1 MTPDAKFIPF
11 SLRQVIASSL
21 GNGLFFTT
29 VRKISTQLIFQ
40 RRIMTYPFPP
50 GQRDHADQNTKHFVE
65 KPFFIAIVTRHGAR
79 DVGRT
84 RPAKTDLTSRSRSLC
99 RHSFSHK
106 FECHRFQRDPPC
118 TTYTL
123 EVYKK
128 HQNIGMHSRNR
139 LVHRLC
145 RECFT
150 GTPFSSATRHFL
162 CRAAKEV
169 SAAV

>member
-1 MTPDAKFIPF
+1 MKLPHQTSATERQHFHWSFQINNLIYF
-11 SLRQVIASSL
+11 SAQ
-21 GNGLFFTT
+21 
-29 VRKISTQLIFQ
+29 
-40 RRIMTYPFPP
+40 
-50 GQRDHADQNTKHFVE
+50 
-65 KPFFIAIVTRHGAR
+65 
-79 DVGRT
+79 

-169 SAAV
+169 SAAVWVTRKDAVGKYNNRHTHTQLWSVCRISRPLGLGRDREKTPALRGKT